1 MKYKLTKVYLTK
13 KGDIHPKTQK
23 VAGYDKMSVQ
33 TEQTGADWIGMFD
46 PPQEVRVWQVG
57 NEVEFE
63 IVEEGN
69 FKNFKPVTE
78 VQRLAKKVAEIEK
91 SWEMKFAELK
101 ADLVLEVTGKFQT
114 KKDFDKMTSTP
125 HPLETKVD
133 DTGAVNP
140 DDIPF

>member
-1 MKYKLTKVYLTK
+1 MRYKLTKVYLTK
-13 KGDIHPKTQK
+13 KGDTHPKTLK
-23 VAGYDKMSVQ
+23 VAEYDKMSVQ
-33 TEQTGADWIGMFD
+33 TEQTGTDWIGMFD

-63 IVEEGN
+63 ITENGN
-69 FKNFKPVTE
+69 FKNFTPVTE
-78 VQRLAKKVAEIEK
+78 VQKLAKKIAEIEK
-91 SWEMKFAELK
+91 SWESKFAELK

-114 KKDFDKMTSTP
+114 KKDYDNMVNNP

-140 DDIPF
+140 EDIPF